1 MNADNYKSS
10 GANTF
15 GINENNG
22 NPWIEVDVE
31 NTDIV
36 FECDEDKG
44 E

>member
-1 MNADNYKSS
+1 MNVDNYKSA
-10 GANTF
+10 GANAF
-15 GINENNG
+15 GINKNCG

-36 FECDEDKG
+36 FECNENKG